1 MSKDMPYPLTITRD
15 RYTGVYSGAQWTA
28 WNCEPS
34 EIPEGPFLDDVGCAW
49 FWEENKLPVGLG
61 RTPSIAILDLMN
73 KLEVRDE

>member
-15 RYTGVYSGAQWTA
+15 RYTGAYSGAKWTA
-28 WNCEPS
+28 WNCEPN

-73 KLEVRDE
+73 RLEGSDD